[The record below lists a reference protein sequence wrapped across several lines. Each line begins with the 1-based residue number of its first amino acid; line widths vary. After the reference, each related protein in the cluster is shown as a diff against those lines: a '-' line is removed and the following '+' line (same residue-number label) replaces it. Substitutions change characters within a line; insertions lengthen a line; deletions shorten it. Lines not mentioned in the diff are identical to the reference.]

1 MVLFGPDL
9 TTLHELMRRIILP
22 LLRRL
27 RMKDASCT
35 PRPRTVSA
43 AGFSRPGA
51 SAPLAYPLPRPSR
64 PAMVPCPRAPSAFS
78 ALSGESRDRI
88 APDREE
94 AMAGAKE
101 EEEFDVLDARGW
113 LTGRTKAR
121 SAVHRDGD
129 WHAAVHVW
137 ILLQCPCAGQPS
149 AGREAGGPRALLERA
164 LHRGAGGGDAGGSGG
179 CEARCESCQSEW
191 KFLLQR
197 RALNKDS
204 WPGMWDISAAGHV
217 AAGGRVLETAQRE
230 LWEELGLRFP
240 RAAFQPL
247 FTHRQRFQGEFHG
260 KAFVNNE
267 FNHVFLVSIVGSIP
281 DEALRLQESEVA
293 EVASFPV
300 SGLRERLLQKDNGYM
315 TYLNGLSGE
324 SAGVRLARPA
334 LTSRHPPPSSPPKC
348 APTPPCRGLVSLTHG
363 SPAEEMQTA

>member
-1 MVLFGPDL
+1 MSSCGASSCRFSAGSTPNEGCVHPAPSRCFC
-9 TTLHELMRRIILP
+9 RRAFATG
-22 LLRRL
+22 RL
-27 RMKDASCT
+27 RP
-35 PRPRTVSA
+35 PRIPPPSPFPPRH
-43 AGFSRPGA
+43 G
-51 SAPLAYPLPRPSR
+51 PLPPSPLGLFCSQR
-64 PAMVPCPRAPSAFS
+64 
-78 ALSGESRDRI
+78 
-88 APDREE
+88 REQRQNRTRGGHGRGQGGGGVRRVGRQ
-94 AMAGAKE
+94 GAADGAHE
-101 EEEFDVLDARGW
+101 
-113 LTGRTKAR
+113 
-121 SAVHRDGD
+121 SAVGGPPRGGL
-129 WHAAVHVW
+129 A
-137 ILLQCPCAGQPS
+137 
-149 AGREAGGPRALLERA
+149 RGGPRLDSPAVPLRWATLCWEGGQRPQGPA
-164 LHRGAGGGDAGGSGG
+164 GACIAQRRGGGDAGGSRVFK
-179 CEARCESCQSEW
+179 ARCESCQSEW

-267 FNHVFLVSIVGSIP
+267 FNHVFLVSVVGSIP

-348 APTPPCRGLVSLTHG
+348 APTPPRGLVSL
-363 SPAEEMQTA
+363 